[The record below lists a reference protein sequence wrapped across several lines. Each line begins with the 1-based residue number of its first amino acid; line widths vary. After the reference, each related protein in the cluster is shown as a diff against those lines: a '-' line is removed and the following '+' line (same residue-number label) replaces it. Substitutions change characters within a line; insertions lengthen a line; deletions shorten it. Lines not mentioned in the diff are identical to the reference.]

1 MAHKSTDDQTN
12 VLLISDSCL
21 WNQVM
26 ISERLYNRREYYF
39 AIMMERSAN
48 GPIIVAS
55 SQGGVNIEE
64 VECNLFMFIDK
75 KNRERLLLVYY
86 T

>member
-1 MAHKSTDDQTN
+1 
-12 VLLISDSCL
+12 
-21 WNQVM
+21 M

>member
-1 MAHKSTDDQTN
+1 
-12 VLLISDSCL
+12 
-21 WNQVM
+21 M

-48 GPIIVAS
+48 GAMIVAS

-64 VECNLFMFIDK
+64 VMH
-75 KNRERLLLVYY
+75 YG
-86 T
+86 

>member
-1 MAHKSTDDQTN
+1 
-12 VLLISDSCL
+12 
-21 WNQVM
+21 M

-75 KNRERLLLVYY
+75 KIDNAFC
-86 T
+86 